1 MTYKI
6 ICKECKSNQVIDIDE
21 SRQINWGKADR
32 IISGRYRLDN
42 NWGWQCICG
51 NEDIMT
57 DQERRM
63 IKNHQQPDPQ
73 DIKMVLNNLKPQ
85 RSKFVMERG

>member
-6 ICKECKSNQVIDIDE
+6 ICKECKLDQVIDIDE
-21 SRQINWGKADR
+21 RRQINWGKADR

-57 DQERRM
+57 DQEKRM
-63 IKNHQQPDPQ
+63 IKNHQNPDPQ
-73 DIKMVLNNLKPQ
+73 DIRMVLNNLKPQ
-85 RSKFVMERG
+85 RSKFVMEKR